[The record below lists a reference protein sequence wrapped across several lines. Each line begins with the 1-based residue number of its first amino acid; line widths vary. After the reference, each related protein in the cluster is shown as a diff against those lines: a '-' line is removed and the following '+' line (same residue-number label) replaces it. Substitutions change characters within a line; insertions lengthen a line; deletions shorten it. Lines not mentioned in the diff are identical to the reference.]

1 MKKLCVMAAALCL
14 YIAAFSQQADWKEM
28 HTFHSV
34 MSKTFHPA
42 EEGNVKPLK
51 ENATELVAKAKSW
64 QLSKAPA
71 GYNEK
76 ITSPILKKLVD
87 QCNAIDAAVKAKKS
101 DKELTKLITGAHD
114 IFHEIMEKC
123 KVGEK
128 H

>member
-1 MKKLCVMAAALCL
+1 MKKLCVMVAALFL
-14 YIAAFSQQADWKEM
+14 NIASFSQQTDWKEM
-28 HTFHSV
+28 HAFHSV

-42 EEGNVKPLK
+42 EGGNLKPVK
-51 ENATELVAKAKSW
+51 ENAIELVTKAKSW
-64 QLSKAPA
+64 QLSKAPV

-76 ITSPILKKLVD
+76 VTSPILKQLVEK
-87 QCNAIDAAVKAKKS
+87 CNAIDAAVKAKKS
-101 DKELTKLITGAHD
+101 DKELTKLITEAHD

>member
-1 MKKLCVMAAALCL
+1 MKKLFVMAAALIL
-14 YIAAFSQQADWKEM
+14 SVAAFSQQADWKEM
-28 HTFHSV
+28 HAFHGV

-42 EEGNVKPLK
+42 EEGNLKPVK

-64 QLSKAPA
+64 QASKAPA
-71 GYNEK
+71 GYDAK
-76 ITSPILKKLVD
+76 ATAPILKQLVEK
-87 QCNAIDAAVKAKKS
+87 CNTIDAAVKDKKS
-101 DKELTKLITGAHD
+101 DKELTALITGAHD

>member
-1 MKKLCVMAAALCL
+1 MKKLFVMAAALFL
-14 YIAAFSQQADWKEM
+14 HIAVFSQQGDWKEM

-42 EEGNVKPLK
+42 EEGNLKPVK

-64 QLSKAPA
+64 QRSKAPA

-76 ITSPILKKLVD
+76 VTSPILKQLVD
-87 QCNAIDAAVKAKKS
+87 KCNAIDAAVKAKKS
-101 DKELTKLITGAHD
+101 DKELTKLISEAHD

-123 KVGEK
+123 KVSEK